1 MIKLSW
7 SNLELFNECPRCFY
21 FEVHYKIRRPS
32 GFPLNF
38 NNAIDRM
45 MKDEMDIIRQKDVRQ
60 HPIEISGNEFIL
72 SRIKGLGKW
81 RQSSHGLCYQ
91 WGEDLMLK
99 GVLDDV
105 WENSEGN
112 LVVVDFKSTASH
124 SLMESLPRWSD
135 KIERQLS
142 FYAYLLAQLG
152 YTVSN
157 ESIIFYVVGKI
168 KKDGLSKQMEFDY
181 QKFIV
186 RNDMAWIDSTVQ
198 AALATLKRNDAPEIG
213 EKCIYCKFEERSR
226 RVSNSSDIQRTL

>member
-21 FEVHYKIRRPS
+21 FTNNYKVRRPS

-60 HPIEISGNEFIL
+60 HAIEISGKEFVL
-72 SRIKGLGKW
+72 SRIKGLEKW

-91 WGEDLMLK
+91 WSEDLLLK

-105 WENSEGN
+105 WEDSEGN
-112 LVVVDFKSTASH
+112 LVVVDFKSTVSH

-142 FYAYLLAQLG
+142 FYAYLLTQLG
-152 YTVSN
+152 YAVSN

-168 KKDGLSKQMEFDY
+168 KKDGLSKQMEFEY

-186 RNDMAWIDSTVQ
+186 RNDMAWIDPTVQ
-198 AALATLKRNDAPEIG
+198 DALATLKSKDAPERRQ
-213 EKCIYCKFEERSR
+213 KCIYCKFEEREL
-226 RVSNSSDIQRTL
+226 RVSNSSDIQDTL